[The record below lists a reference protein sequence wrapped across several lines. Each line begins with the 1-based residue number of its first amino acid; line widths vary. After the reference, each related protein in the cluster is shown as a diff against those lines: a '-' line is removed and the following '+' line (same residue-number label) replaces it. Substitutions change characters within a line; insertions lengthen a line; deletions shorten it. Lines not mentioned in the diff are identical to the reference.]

1 MRASEEGK
9 VRSLELGNPEW
20 NEYFSVWRGGADM
33 QKLELK
39 MSLPNFLFLLFS
51 ELTSLKDKWHN
62 WEERLFL
69 ASLLFT
75 KLLINDSETSSH
87 VAGSKLKFLDFTF
100 FYLNIESCFIYNI
113 LQKYP
118 NGDFFQ
124 IATFTYVLVY
134 RPNLGVRNPF
144 PRHFLLPFFVTPP
157 LLCPWRS
164 LFSLTPFYALGKK
177 MVGKSLK
184 DI

>member
-1 MRASEEGK
+1 
-9 VRSLELGNPEW
+9 
-20 NEYFSVWRGGADM
+20 M

-157 LLCPWRS
+157 FYVLGGHCFLL
-164 LFSLTPFYALGKK
+164 LPFMLSARKWWGKVWK
-177 MVGKSLK
+177 ISKTDAFLKSYIFLLDNK
-184 DI
+184 T